1 MAQYDE
7 SGLRLFL
14 NDQTHFRF
22 QDLPAYNPL
31 KGQRLKEMDFCWH
44 DTDDNQNR
52 LILLEL
58 KEFSRSRDKLS
69 AADLTDKAYRF
80 ETLINKVVDS
90 LLILA
95 AAWLGTEKGLA
106 LRGELP
112 PFAQQRMS
120 LKIIIGLDLPVQMH
134 SHYGVLRDKFNA
146 RLRGRI
152 ALFDIE
158 SVALL
163 DYEKLLRKYAQF
175 IQRIP

>member
-14 NDQTHFRF
+14 NDKAHFRF
-22 QDLPAYNPL
+22 ESLSAYSLL
-31 KGQRLKEMDFCWH
+31 KGQRLKEVDFCWH

-58 KEFSRSRDKLS
+58 KEFSRSRDKLG

-95 AAWLGTEKGLA
+95 AAWLGTQKGLP
-106 LRGELP
+106 LRGDLP
-112 PFAQQRMS
+112 PFAQQRMP
-120 LKIIIGLDLPVQMH
+120 LKIIIGLDLPVHMA

-158 SVALL
+158 SVAILNYQQLL
-163 DYEKLLRKYAQF
+163 LKYAQF